1 MQVYLPIAE
10 MAISAESIFM
20 VSAFVGFLS
29 GLFGI
34 GGGFLTTPFLIFTGV
49 PPAIAVGTQPCQIVA
64 NGTSGVLGHLRKGH
78 VDFKMGGF
86 MLMGSTAGSVIGISI
101 FKLLQYLGQID
112 FVISVLYVV
121 LLSSIGT
128 LMLAESAFSMFFKKK
143 NMRSEFNT
151 NKISNFK
158 AALPF
163 KTRFSRSNLYI
174 SAVLPV
180 GVGFIGG
187 ILASILG
194 IGGGFL
200 LVPAMIYIIGMPTLV
215 VAGTSLFQI
224 IFTTSISTMLHAVTN
239 NTVDALLAAIL
250 IAGGVIGAQVGV
262 LFTGKIRPLHARI
275 MLALLIII
283 VSIQLSGNLFI
294 APEEIFSTVVRG
306 GH

>member
-10 MAISAESIFM
+10 MAVSAEMIFS

-49 PPAIAVGTQPCQIVA
+49 PAAIAVGTQPCQIVA
-64 NGTSGVLGHLRKGH
+64 NGMSGMLGHLRKGH

-86 MLMGSTAGSVIGISI
+86 MLIGSTVGSLIGISI

-112 FVISVLYVV
+112 FVISLLYVV

-128 LMLAESAFSMFFKKK
+128 MMLVESIFTMFFKKK

-151 NKISNFK
+151 NKVTGLK
-158 AALPF
+158 AILPF
-163 KTRFSRSNLYI
+163 KTRFNRSNLYI
-174 SAVLPV
+174 SALLPV
-180 GVGFIGG
+180 GVGFVGG

-200 LVPAMIYIIGMPTLV
+200 LVPAMIYIIGMPTLM

-224 IFTTSISTMLHAVTN
+224 VFTTSISTMLHSVTN
-239 NTVDALLAAIL
+239 QTVDILLAAIL
-250 IAGGVIGAQVGV
+250 IAGGVIGAQFGV
-262 LFTGKIRPLHARI
+262 AFNGKIKPLHARI
-275 MLALLIII
+275 ILALLIIV
-283 VSIQLSGNLFI
+283 VSLRLSGNLFI
-294 APEEIFSTVVRG
+294 EPIEIFSTVVR
-306 GH
+306 